1 MGVIIGFVAG
11 GVVIALVLWVWLR
24 RRGGGLN
31 TGSLARHADELEAA
45 GDVRG
50 AILVRLDLCC
60 IELETLSG
68 GLSDARPWLDRI
80 AGLCADPRSA
90 TVFDVA
96 KVEAELRAFAANPTA
111 PIGEGTL
118 GAADQLTYRP
128 GTSPSDAAAVA
139 DLAAMLL
146 DTPGA
151 RVRRRLTGL
160 VMVVRSAPFAGPT

>member
-1 MGVIIGFVAG
+1 MGVIIGTVAG
-11 GVVIALVLWVWLR
+11 VAVAALVLFLVVR
-24 RRGGGLN
+24 PRGGGLS
-31 TGSLARHADELEAA
+31 TGSLASHADELEAA

-68 GLSDARPWLDRI
+68 GLADARPWLDRI
-80 AGLCADPRSA
+80 AALCADPRSA

-96 KVEAELRAFAANPTA
+96 KVDAELRAFAANPTA

-118 GAADQLTYRP
+118 GAADQLTSRP
-128 GTSPSDAAAVA
+128 GALDTAGAA
-139 DLAAMLL
+139 DLAAALL
-146 DTPGA
+146 DTESA

-160 VMVVRSAPFAGPT
+160 VMVVRSAPFAGPS